1 MFIVHPIVENIIL
14 SVIDK
19 ERGNLKIIKKQ
30 YKNKDNLLRDNGIN
44 NLTDFLSQEF
54 YKTIDIYLN
63 KTNDFC

>member
-19 ERGNLKIIKKQ
+19 EKGNLKIIKKQ
-30 YKNKDNLLRDNGIN
+30 YKNKVDLLKDNGIN